1 MVLLGRGLYY
11 SYFLFAFL
19 AVKFS
24 NAYLLYIGLILSNL
38 FNTSGSIARETM
50 TSDMWDYQQYISG
63 KRLESSMGILNTLG
77 SPIVTLIAMTVP
89 AVYGLIGFTND
100 WNLLYMPDIRTRI
113 LNVTLLLCLVSHTLG
128 TIPYFFYDL
137 TEKKHAKIIEELEER
152 KRGLDET
159 GLQTGE
165 VGETV

>member
-24 NAYLLYIGLILSNL
+24 NAYLLYVGLILSNL